1 MQTFPNPLW
10 RRRLTTSW
18 GAAGRLGVSP
28 RGASVHRHYAVAVD
42 RPAAD
47 RWLSDSERQAC
58 AALPWPE
65 RRPDWR
71 AGRIAAKRAVA
82 RALGLD
88 DPTRIELVPVSGG
101 APQLV
106 LRGDDGSRRS
116 AALTL
121 SVSHRSGRAAPVAG
135 LCARASVGSGDEGMT
150 GRPGITAIAY
160 ALPACSRSVRELG
173 AAGQLQTDPEVLEN
187 FGFGRVHIAV
197 AESPYELAY
206 RAAARLLEEQ
216 AVDAACAALVER
228 VALRNCIA
236 ASVHVT
242 KGYYWDGDALKN
254 EIVASYFP
262 TSKHVI
268 ERVIAAAGWNAAD
281 VDWIIPH
288 NVSLRSWELLLSLLA
303 LPNTRLWT
311 DNIARYGHSLAGD
324 NFINLRDALDGGAVR
339 PGQKLI
345 LFSYGYGAHWTALA
359 VEA

>member
-88 DPTRIELVPVSGG
+88 DPTRIELVPVSSG

-106 LRGDDGSRRS
+106 LRGGDGSRRS

-121 SVSHRSGRAAPVAG
+121 SVSHRSGRAAAAATSDPGGLGIDLELADQVQAAHAGYYLSVAEQQ
-135 LCARASVGSGDEGMT
+135 LARRYSLTDLWTLKEAAWKALRCDD
-150 GRPGITAIAY
+150 
-160 ALPACSRSVRELG
+160 ALPFTALEL
-173 AAGQLQTDPEVLEN
+173 
-187 FGFGRVHIAV
+187 R
-197 AESPYELAY
+197 
-206 RAAARLLEEQ
+206 
-216 AVDAACAALVER
+216 
-228 VALRNCIA
+228 
-236 ASVHVT
+236 
-242 KGYYWDGDALKN
+242 GDALGR
-254 EIVASYFP
+254 IRAV
-262 TSKHVI
+262 
-268 ERVIAAAGWNAAD
+268 
-281 VDWIIPH
+281 
-288 NVSLRSWELLLSLLA
+288 
-303 LPNTRLWT
+303 RLW
-311 DNIARYGHSLAGD
+311 
-324 NFINLRDALDGGAVR
+324 GAVR
-339 PGQKLI
+339 PARATVLRPWP
-345 LFSYGYGAHWTALA
+345 GYVLALVWVPETKA
-359 VEA
+359 

>member
-106 LRGDDGSRRS
+106 LRCDD
-116 AALTL
+116 
-121 SVSHRSGRAAPVAG
+121 
-135 LCARASVGSGDEGMT
+135 
-150 GRPGITAIAY
+150 
-160 ALPACSRSVRELG
+160 ALPFTALEL
-173 AAGQLQTDPEVLEN
+173 
-187 FGFGRVHIAV
+187 R
-197 AESPYELAY
+197 
-206 RAAARLLEEQ
+206 
-216 AVDAACAALVER
+216 
-228 VALRNCIA
+228 
-236 ASVHVT
+236 
-242 KGYYWDGDALKN
+242 GDALGR
-254 EIVASYFP
+254 IRAV
-262 TSKHVI
+262 
-268 ERVIAAAGWNAAD
+268 
-281 VDWIIPH
+281 
-288 NVSLRSWELLLSLLA
+288 
-303 LPNTRLWT
+303 RLW
-311 DNIARYGHSLAGD
+311 
-324 NFINLRDALDGGAVR
+324 GAVR
-339 PGQKLI
+339 PARATVLRPWP
-345 LFSYGYGAHWTALA
+345 GYVLALVWVPETKA
-359 VEA
+359 